1 MLSELLKAK
10 GVNIVGVEP
19 DIKVADAAKT
29 MTEKHIGAL
38 VVLKDGE
45 LVGIVTERD
54 ILNKV
59 VTPGLNAAD
68 VEVHVIMTKEV
79 VVIDPRRTVRQ
90 AMQIVTEKKL
100 RHLPVMRDDV
110 LVGMLSGGDLT
121 RSIVEEEE
129 DVIDTLYDYIRGGYP
144 G

>member
-1 MLSELLKAK
+1 MSDLLEEK
-10 GVNIVGVEP
+10 GAEVVGVAP
-19 DIKVADAAKT
+19 DTTVADAARK
-29 MTEKHIGAL
+29 MTEHHIGSL
-38 VVLKDGE
+38 VVERGGK

-59 VTPGLNAAD
+59 VTAGQNPAE
-68 VEVHVIMTKEV
+68 VEVRSIMTRDV
-79 VVIDPRRTVRQ
+79 VVIGPGRTVRQ

-100 RHLPVMRDDV
+100 RHLPVVRDGK

-121 RSIVEEEE
+121 RSIVAE
-129 DVIDTLYDYIRGGYP
+129 DEGVIDTLYDYIRGSYP